1 MAVLIHSPEVSSIS
15 GRLRGET
22 SAGRI
27 VTNPNHRA
35 LKSVANLKRYEK
47 GGGRGRVRI
56 GVRSSI
62 KESEVRVSDLEQSAL
77 YGQFSA
83 PVKPGSSK
91 QSKEDEEKQNYYV
104 NTGYAIR
111 TLREEFPELF
121 YRELSFDIYRDDIVF
136 KDPLNTFVGVDNYKS
151 IFWGLRF
158 HGRIFFKAL
167 WVDLISVSQ
176 PVENVIMV
184 RWTVH
189 GIPRVLWESHSRF
202 DGTSEYKLDKNGK
215 IFEHRVDNIA
225 LNSHPKFRVLAVEEL
240 IQALGCL
247 STPKPTYFEILPSS
261 IIDFTPPPPEL
272 TRMTFCMASTVAV
285 SGGYEEEAETPNE
298 P

>member
-22 SAGRI
+22 SGRI

-272 TRMTFCMASTVAV
+272 TRMTFCMASTLAV

>member
-22 SAGRI
+22 SGRI

-136 KDPLNTFVGVDNYKS
+136 KDPLNTFVGVENYKS

-272 TRMTFCMASTVAV
+272 TRMTFCMASTLAV

>member
-1 MAVLIHSPEVSSIS
+1 M
-15 GRLRGET
+15 
-22 SAGRI
+22 
-27 VTNPNHRA
+27 
-35 LKSVANLKRYEK
+35 KRYEK

-136 KDPLNTFVGVDNYKS
+136 KDPLNTFVGVENYKS

-272 TRMTFCMASTVAV
+272 TRMTFCMASTLAV

>member
-22 SAGRI
+22 SGRI
-27 VTNPNHRA
+27 VSNPNHRA

-62 KESEVRVSDLEQSAL
+62 KESEVRVSDLEQSAGL

-136 KDPLNTFVGVDNYKS
+136 KDPLNTFVGVENYKS

-158 HGRIFFKAL
+158 HGKIFFKAL

-272 TRMTFCMASTVAV
+272 TRMTFCMASTLAV
-285 SGGYEEEAETPNE
+285 SGGYEEEAEAPNE

>member
-22 SAGRI
+22 SGRI

-62 KESEVRVSDLEQSAL
+62 KESEVRVSDLEQSAGL

-136 KDPLNTFVGVDNYKS
+136 KDPLNTFVGVENYKS

-158 HGRIFFKAL
+158 HGKIFFKAL

-272 TRMTFCMASTVAV
+272 TRMTFCMASTLAV

>member
-121 YRELSFDIYRDDIVF
+121 YRELSFDIYRFERNFLI
-136 KDPLNTFVGVDNYKS
+136 LLLWTL
-151 IFWGLRF
+151 GL
-158 HGRIFFKAL
+158 
-167 WVDLISVSQ
+167 
-176 PVENVIMV
+176 
-184 RWTVH
+184 
-189 GIPRVLWESHSRF
+189 
-202 DGTSEYKLDKNGK
+202 
-215 IFEHRVDNIA
+215 
-225 LNSHPKFRVLAVEEL
+225 
-240 IQALGCL
+240 
-247 STPKPTYFEILPSS
+247 
-261 IIDFTPPPPEL
+261 
-272 TRMTFCMASTVAV
+272 
-285 SGGYEEEAETPNE
+285 
-298 P
+298 